1 MQRRAILFVKN
12 AERGDGTMDTKG
24 LITQAFVR
32 LLEKVPFEKITTQ
45 MILDEGGVS
54 RSTFYHHFQDKY
66 HVMTWYYQSQIERLQ
81 TKYGLRDYRLLLIDF
96 CTFVKDNHTYF
107 TRSIRTTGMNSFF
120 AFLSDYVTA
129 IYQKLYKEELH
140 IDPLSAKQKYQILMI
155 VEGSNAILREYILTN
170 CKESPSEMA
179 DCLIGMLPEELRQAI
194 RS

>member
-1 MQRRAILFVKN
+1 MSTSTITKTALCN
-12 AERGDGTMDTKG
+12 ALKELCCQKDY
-24 LITQAFVR
+24 
-32 LLEKVPFEKITTQ
+32 EKISISDITGFCGMNRQ
-45 MILDEGGVS
+45 S
-54 RSTFYHHFQDKY
+54 FYYHFQDKY